1 MAYFDKYKYR
11 AAEGLNE
18 REEKLADIQDAAHE
32 RYMQRHRQ
40 SVESNPASYSSYD
53 PMRRAVEADMAAKGL
68 RQHELDRLR
77 MQNENAL
84 DIERARAK
92 GLENQGLAAA
102 RERAAADIDVAGKN
116 LEGIQATQSG
126 LTEREK
132 AQIEANQKLEE
143 TRGANQL
150 GLAAKQG
157 EWSVKTEQERAKA
170 AQEAAERAE
179 NQRRQRELEL
189 QRMKNEGAVDAATV
203 KAQGVEKNAQANNNN
218 AIITAAIKAGAN
230 VGKSPTQVLA
240 ELQQQYKDNPDLLA
254 AITVYGAGAEARQ
267 PENRGWRTRYGAA
280 Q

>member
-32 RYMQRHRQ
+32 RFMRRHRQ
-40 SVESNPASYSSYD
+40 SVESNPASFSSYD

-68 RQHELDRLR
+68 RQHELDRLE
-77 MQNENAL
+77 MQNKSAL
-84 DIERARAK
+84 EIEQERAK
-92 GLENQGLAAA
+92 GLENQGLGAA

-116 LEGIQATQSG
+116 LEGIQETQKG

-150 GLAAKQG
+150 GLAEKQG

-179 NQRRQRELEL
+179 NQRRQREVEL
-189 QRMKNEGAVDAATV
+189 QRMKNEGAVDAA
-203 KAQGVEKNAQANNNN
+203 KAKGETIEINTKSRNYN
-218 AIITAAIKAGAN
+218 AIITSAIKAGGA
-230 VGKSPTQVLA
+230 VGKSPAQVLA
-240 ELQQQYKDNPDLLA
+240 ELQQQYKDNPELLE
-254 AITVYGAGAEARQ
+254 AITGYGAGWDARQ